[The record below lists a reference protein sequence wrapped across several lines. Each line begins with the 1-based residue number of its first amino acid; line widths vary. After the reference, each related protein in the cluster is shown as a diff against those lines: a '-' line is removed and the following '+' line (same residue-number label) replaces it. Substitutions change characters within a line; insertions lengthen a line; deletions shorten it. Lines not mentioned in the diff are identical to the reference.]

1 MEMCYDGALVMPSSY
16 AVMDENEMMY
26 LEGGVKVS
34 TWIASAAIDIAV
46 TAVLGGCAASALG
59 WLMGKGINKL
69 TSLLIRRGGKVA
81 SYARNILGNGGAAK
95 IQSKLGIAGF
105 VLGFTSV
112 GGFIANMWDVKDGK
126 INGYVNI
133 G

>member
-1 MEMCYDGALVMPSSY
+1 MCYDGALVMPSSY

-26 LEGGVKVS
+26 LE
-34 TWIASAAIDIAV
+34 
-46 TAVLGGCAASALG
+46 
-59 WLMGKGINKL
+59 
-69 TSLLIRRGGKVA
+69 
-81 SYARNILGNGGAAK
+81 GAAK